1 MAGGYF
7 KDTSFEEDT
16 TKQTIPQEAPPESV
30 CGGATQELP
39 VVTTPPIESDNS

>member
-7 KDTSFEEDT
+7 TNTLFEEDT

-30 CGGATQELP
+30 CGGAVQELH
-39 VVTTPPIESDNS
+39 VDTTPPIESDN